1 MNSDADWLADDEGNL
16 RPEVARALVNSTHGT
31 VARSAPAAPAAVT
44 DWTGAAIVVA
54 LILLAFAGIM
64 IYQLHERALRQF
76 HSRVVAEKVPLL
88 TAPRSSAG
96 VIGLLT
102 VGAKA
107 RIETAEDGWYRI
119 RTPRGYEGW
128 IWGGFLGKDTGPWH
142 GPGIVVDS
150 VVIENATTNRTI
162 IPGERV
168 VIDKRGRSRS
178 TLILVD
184 GTRFEAPSKAV
195 LAME

>member
-16 RPEVARALVNSTHGT
+16 RPEVARALMDSKHGT
-31 VARSAPAAPAAVT
+31 AARSAPPASAAASGWA
-44 DWTGAAIVVA
+44 GGAIVVA
-54 LILLAFAGIM
+54 LILLVIAGLM
-64 IYQLHERALRQF
+64 IYELHEKALRQF

-88 TAPRSSAG
+88 VAPRSSAG
-96 VIGLLT
+96 VIGSLT
-102 VGAKA
+102 VGDKA

-119 RTPRGYEGW
+119 RTPRGHEGW

-150 VVIENATTNRTI
+150 LFIEDATTTRTI
-162 IPGERV
+162 MPGERV
-168 VIDKRGRSRS
+168 VIEKRGRSRS

-184 GTRFEAPSKAV
+184 GIRCDAPSKTI
-195 LAME
+195 LALE